1 MMDGVEFSE
10 VIRRRR
16 TELGMSQ
23 AQLAAAVGVDAR
35 QIRRYE
41 GGEQQPLLTVAV
53 AIADALNISI
63 AQLAGKINHEL
74 DLSGDWWA
82 AWQTWKDGAPRIDT
96 HPLVIVQ
103 RGELLQLDADR
114 AIPVEEGSYRWRGE
128 LRLWD
133 SEALMGWYH
142 STDAAVRSKGTLYL
156 ALHPHGTYAWGRW
169 VGMSYDGPVVTG
181 WGSIA
186 RTQEQANQVVS
197 DRLEAKE
204 S

>member
-1 MMDGVEFSE
+1 MTYVDFSE

-16 TELGMSQ
+16 AELGLSQ
-23 AQLAAAVGVDAR
+23 AQLAMAVGVDAR

-41 GGEQQPLLTVAV
+41 SGEQQPLLSVAV
-53 AIADALNISI
+53 AIADALDISI
-63 AQLAGKINHEL
+63 AQLAGKISHQL
-74 DLSGDWWA
+74 DLSGEWWA
-82 AWQTWKDGAPRIDT
+82 TWQTWKDDAPRIDT

-103 RGELLQLDADR
+103 RGDLLQLDADR
-114 AIPVEEGSYRWRGE
+114 AIPLEEGSYRWRGE

-142 STDAAVRSKGTLYL
+142 STDAAVRSKGTLYF

-169 VGMSYDGPVVTG
+169 VGMSYDGPVVSG
-181 WGSIA
+181 WGAIA
-186 RTQEQANQVVS
+186 RTRDQGDQVVS
-197 DRLEAKE
+197 DLVKLER